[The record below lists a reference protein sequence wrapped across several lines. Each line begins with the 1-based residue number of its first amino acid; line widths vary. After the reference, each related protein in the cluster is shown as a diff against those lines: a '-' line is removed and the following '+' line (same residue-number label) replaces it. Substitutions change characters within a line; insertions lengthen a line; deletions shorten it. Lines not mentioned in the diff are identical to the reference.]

1 MSPRQMLPSQVRQ
14 LILEDHVWL
23 RAVLATVDDLAHRVA
38 DGDRELLGRL
48 RERVADMSQR
58 LMGHLDL
65 EEEVLVPALR
75 DADAWGDERADLLL
89 REHAGQRERFGELLR
104 SLREAR
110 APLRAV
116 ALETRLLVRDVL
128 FDMDHEEHALLSPRV
143 LRDDPVV
150 DGEPE

>member
-1 MSPRQMLPSQVRQ
+1 
-14 LILEDHVWL
+14 
-23 RAVLATVDDLAHRVA
+23 
-38 DGDRELLGRL
+38 
-48 RERVADMSQR
+48 MSQR

>member
-128 FDMDHEEHALLSPRV
+128 FDMDNEDHALLSPRV

-150 DGEPE
+150 YGEPE